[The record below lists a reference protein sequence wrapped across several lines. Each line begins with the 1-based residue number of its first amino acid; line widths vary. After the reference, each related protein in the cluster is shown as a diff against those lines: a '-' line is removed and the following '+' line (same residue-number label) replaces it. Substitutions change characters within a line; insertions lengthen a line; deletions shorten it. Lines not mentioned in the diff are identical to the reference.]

1 MPYRIPGEI
10 DEAGE
15 VLADDVLD
23 PSDAASLTLDIAR
36 TNPRGYAARF
46 VLLSED
52 KQAAWLGR
60 VSVISLKTHFTAM
73 RTNELRMSLHVRDG
87 EIVAEGFAFARAAVT
102 FVKAA
107 SLATQTARI
116 ARTVGLPFVLDVD
129 AVLSAIWTRGTRA
142 RRHTI
147 PDLEAHALRMRVEAP
162 YAERGGMATGAVRVE
177 LEWSSAALGGARNW
191 ATLVSEHTEGA
202 SGHDAHVERAMRR
215 TKALATAFDVGLSVV

>member
-15 VLADDVLD
+15 VLADDVID

-36 TNPRGYAARF
+36 TNPKGYAARF

-60 VSVISLKTHFTAM
+60 VSVKSLKVHFAALPTS
-73 RTNELRMSLHVRDG
+73 ELRITLHLRDG
-87 EIVAEGFAFARAAVT
+87 EIIAEGFAFPRATVT

-116 ARTVGLPFVLDVD
+116 ARAVGLPFVLDVD
-129 AVLSAIWTRGTRA
+129 AVFAEMWKDGARA
-142 RRHTI
+142 KRRAI
-147 PDLEAHALRMRVEAP
+147 PDLEAHALRLRVLAP
-162 YAERGGMATGAVRVE
+162 YVDRGSVPGSVSVE
-177 LEWSSAALGGARNW
+177 LEWSSAALGGARKW
-191 ATLVSEHTEGA
+191 ATLVQQETDEPARHEA
-202 SGHDAHVERAMRR
+202 NVERAMQRA
-215 TKALATAFDVGLSVV
+215 KALATAFGVGLSVL